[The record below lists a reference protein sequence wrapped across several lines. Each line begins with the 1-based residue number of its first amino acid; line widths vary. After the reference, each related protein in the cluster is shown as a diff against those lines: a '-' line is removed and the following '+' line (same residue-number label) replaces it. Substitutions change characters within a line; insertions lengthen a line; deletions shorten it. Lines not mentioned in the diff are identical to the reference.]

1 MTVNRPPDG
10 ISDGVAARLA
20 PQAAV
25 RDASHQLSPQAAVRD
40 ASHQLSPQA
49 AVRDASHQ
57 LPPQAAVRDA
67 SHQLPPQAAVRG
79 TGRRQLAAVER
90 ADVVVVGARL
100 AGCAVAAPLARA
112 GRRVVV
118 LDRMGFPSDRLS
130 THLLMPAGTSELAK
144 LGALP
149 RILELQPSRV
159 RWACI
164 VVEGISALE
173 RLRPAADGIDYGVC
187 VPRDLQDVQ
196 LVRAAREQGADVR
209 EHCTVQSLRWRGG
222 RVAGVCYRDRDGTEH
237 ELACT
242 LLVGADGRH
251 STVAA
256 LVGAWTPY
264 RISRNGRG
272 LVFRYLQD
280 PLAGGI
286 EAETYYQWREGDSFA
301 FAFPSTPVGRLL
313 VLLMGHRDE
322 VSDARAD
329 PEGYWQR
336 KLAEHP
342 DLATRVAGAPA
353 GTKLRSTGVT
363 PAFFRA
369 SSGPGWALAGD
380 AGHFKD
386 PVTGQG
392 MRDAMFA
399 GRTLAEQVLPVLDDA
414 DAVDRATRAWEAAR
428 DRECLPAYHV
438 ANWDTRVERQS
449 ALVCELVR
457 DAARTTDPD
466 ITDLFGRARTP
477 QQIAPAPRLARALG
491 ATMWHGEQPRLPT
504 LRRLLTDLRTG
515 LAIYLEQ
522 RAGRFR
528 STRTIAGSEHPG
540 ADWPAPPQLLHVP
553 SVTPST
559 TTTANEAPA
568 NDASKHEAASHETS
582 PSEVTASDACGEGV
596 VA

>member
-1 MTVNRPPDG
+1 MNRPPDG
-10 ISDGVAARLA
+10 TSGRG
-20 PQAAV
+20 AAV
-25 RDASHQLSPQAAVRD
+25 WGAGS
-40 ASHQLSPQA
+40 
-49 AVRDASHQ
+49 
-57 LPPQAAVRDA
+57 
-67 SHQLPPQAAVRG
+67 
-79 TGRRQLAAVER
+79 RRPAAVEQV
-90 ADVVVVGARL
+90 DVVVVGGRL

-118 LDRMGFPSDRLS
+118 LDKMGFPSDQLS

-149 RILELQPSRV
+149 RILELRPSRV

-196 LVRAAREQGADVR
+196 LVQAAREQGAEVR

-222 RVAGVCYRDRDGTEH
+222 RVVGVRYRDGDGAEH
-237 ELACT
+237 ELAST
-242 LLVGADGRH
+242 LLVGADGRR

-272 LVFRYLQD
+272 LVFRYLED

-322 VSDARAD
+322 ASAARAD
-329 PEGYWQR
+329 PEGYWQS

-342 DLATRVAGAPA
+342 GLAARVAGAPP
-353 GTKLRSTGVT
+353 GTKLRSTGET

-428 DRECLPAYHV
+428 DRECLPAYHY
-438 ANWDTRVERQS
+438 ANWDTRVERQP
-449 ALVCELVR
+449 ALVCELIR

-466 ITDLFGRARTP
+466 ITDLFGRARTLE
-477 QQIAPAPRLARALG
+477 QIATVPRLARALG
-491 ATMWHGEQPRLPT
+491 AAMWHGEQPRLQT
-504 LRRLLTDLRTG
+504 LRRLLPDLRTG
-515 LAIYLEQ
+515 LAVHFEQ

-528 STRTIAGSEHPG
+528 STRTIVGSEHPG
-540 ADWPAPPQLLHVP
+540 ADWPAPPKPAQAP
-553 SVTPST
+553 ATAASAT
-559 TTTANEAPA
+559 TTSNEVL
-568 NDASKHEAASHETS
+568 
-582 PSEVTASDACGEGV
+582 SEEV

>member
-1 MTVNRPPDG
+1 VNRPPDSASG
-10 ISDGVAARLA
+10 GAAA
-20 PQAAV
+20 WNA
-25 RDASHQLSPQAAVRD
+25 D
-40 ASHQLSPQA
+40 
-49 AVRDASHQ
+49 
-57 LPPQAAVRDA
+57 
-67 SHQLPPQAAVRG
+67 
-79 TGRRQLAAVER
+79 RRRRAAVEQV
-90 ADVVVVGARL
+90 DVVVVGARL
-100 AGCAVAAPLARA
+100 AGCAVAAPLARV

-118 LDRMGFPSDRLS
+118 LDRMGFPSDQLS
-130 THLLMPAGTSELAK
+130 THVLMPAGTSELAK

-159 RWACI
+159 RWARI
-164 VVEGISALE
+164 VIDGISALE

-196 LVRAAREQGADVR
+196 LVRAAREQGAEVR

-222 RVAGVCYRDRDGTEH
+222 RVVGVRYRDGNGTEH

-242 LLVGADGRH
+242 LLVGADGRR

-272 LVFRYLQD
+272 LVFRYLED

-286 EAETYYQWREGDSFA
+286 EAETYCQWREGDSFA

-313 VLLMGHRDE
+313 VLFMGHRDE
-322 VSDARAD
+322 AGDARAD

-342 DLATRVAGAPA
+342 GLAARVAGATA
-353 GTKLRSTGVT
+353 GTKLRSTGEA

-399 GRTLAEQVLPVLDDA
+399 GRTLAEQVLGVLDDA

-428 DRECLPAYHV
+428 DRECLPAYHF
-438 ANWDTRVERQS
+438 ANSDTRVERQS
-449 ALVCELVR
+449 ALLCELVR
-457 DAARTTDPD
+457 DAGRTTDPD
-466 ITDLFGRARTP
+466 ITDVFGRARTP
-477 QQIAPAPRLARALG
+477 QQIVTVPRMARAL
-491 ATMWHGEQPRLPT
+491 AAAMWHGEQPRLPT
-504 LRRLLTDLRTG
+504 LRRLLPELRTG
-515 LAIYLEQ
+515 LAVHFEQ

-528 STRTIAGSEHPG
+528 STRTIPGSEHPG
-540 ADWPAPPQLLHVP
+540 ADWPAPPKPAQASLTA
-553 SVTPST
+553 TP
-559 TTTANEAPA
+559 TTTATR
-568 NDASKHEAASHETS
+568 AA
-582 PSEVTASDACGEGV
+582 DGV
-596 VA
+596 VNEEVVA